1 MYDVRMQR
9 LLLWLPALTLSVYS
23 QSLDGVIDLHAH
35 AAPDGTRRSIDA
47 IDLARLA
54 KSRGMR
60 AIVLKSHKESTAG
73 LAYLVRKEVPGIE
86 VFGGIGL
93 DLEAGGLNAAAV
105 DWMTKMTGGYGRVV
119 WLPTFDAEA
128 QVKLTKENRPF
139 VSVVKDGKAVPESV
153 KVMEVAARHNLVLE
167 TGHSSPAEGIILIR
181 EAKRLGVKMIVVTH
195 ALTNMGGPYTIP
207 QMREAAQLG
216 AYLEIVWGKADVIR
230 ASADAVKAVGA
241 RSFIVS
247 SDLGQPGNP
256 LHPDGLLEI
265 YRGLAQ
271 QGISAADIELMS
283 KTNPARVLGLEV
295 N

>member
-23 QSLDGVIDLHAH
+23 QSLDGAIDLHAH

-60 AIVLKSHKESTAG
+60 AIVLKSHKESTAA

-93 DLEAGGLNAAAV
+93 DIEAGGLNAAAV

-128 QVKLTKENRPF
+128 QVKLTKQNRPF
-139 VSVVKDGKAVPESV
+139 VSVVKDGKVVPAAAQ
-153 KVMEVAARHNLVLE
+153 VMEVAAQHNLVLE

-230 ASADAVKAVGA
+230 ASADAVKAIGP

-283 KTNPARVLGLEV
+283 KTNPARVLGLD